1 MMNGVLKIARF
12 SSWWYYKIPLFVVV
26 LFLMHLDGSIFWELN
41 IWPVFKALL
50 LMVIGATFV
59 SILNDFTDREV
70 DLIAKKNNN
79 FSRFSS
85 FQSIL
90 IMAITL
96 AISALMPW
104 ILELNVN
111 ATWTYFLAITSYI
124 LYSVKPLRFKDRG
137 FWGMIFDSL
146 GSVVFPMWSFLFTAN
161 PSWSES
167 LSLNSQISLFLWL
180 FFLAMRSI
188 LVHQVED
195 KLNDI
200 DSGTNTFVT
209 RFSEIMVNRIGLFL
223 FVFELASFL
232 GLCIA
237 LKLYANPWFV
247 FFFLFYLGMQ
257 WLFKRIIWMKFSLFG
272 KTNESSIVFMY
283 DYYYSYL
290 LMGLIFMLGIPL
302 IWKFGLLVAM
312 VILFPVYFKQ
322 QFNCLKTLFLRL
334 TVYRHKEHMPP
345 SEPE

>member
-1 MMNGVLKIARF
+1 MNGLLKIARF

-26 LFLMHLDGSIFWELN
+26 LFITHVGEAKFSDLSIGS
-41 IWPVFKALL
+41 VFKALF
-50 LMVIGATFV
+50 LMVVGATFV

-70 DLIAKKNNN
+70 DLMANKNNN

-85 FQSIL
+85 TQSAL

-96 AISALMPW
+96 GVCALMPW
-104 ILELNVN
+104 ILRLNVN
-111 ATWTYFLAITSYI
+111 AFWTYFSAITSYI

-137 FWGMIFDSL
+137 FWGMVFDSL
-146 GSVVFPMWSFLFTAN
+146 GSVVFPMGSFLFTSIPN
-161 PSWSES
+161 WSES
-167 LSLNSQISLFLWL
+167 ISLVTQIILFLWL

-195 KLNDI
+195 KLNDMN
-200 DSGTNTFVT
+200 SGTNTFVT
-209 RFSEIMVNRIGLFL
+209 RFSEKMVNRIGLFM
-223 FVFELASFL
+223 FVFEIASFL
-232 GLCIA
+232 GLCFT
-237 LKLYANPWFV
+237 LKLYASPWFV
-247 FFFLFYLGMQ
+247 FFFLFYLGTQ

-272 KTNESSIVFMY
+272 KMNESSIVFMY

-290 LMGLIFMLGIPL
+290 LMGLIFMMGIPL
-302 IWKFGLLVAM
+302 IWKFGLLVAI

-334 TVYRHKEHMPP
+334 TVYRHKEHIPP